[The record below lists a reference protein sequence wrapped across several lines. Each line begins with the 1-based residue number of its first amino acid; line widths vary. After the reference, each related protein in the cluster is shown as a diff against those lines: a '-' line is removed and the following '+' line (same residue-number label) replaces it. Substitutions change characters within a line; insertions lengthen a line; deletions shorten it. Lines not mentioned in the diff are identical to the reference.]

1 MIQKFLLLCIL
12 IFSPATTKKTNTN
25 RIINNIEQ
33 SSVMTL
39 SNDVKPKSVIK
50 KSARITDF
58 TTSIKFS
65 GTFDK
70 TLALFNPPAS
80 INDIDYIESIKI
92 EYTYCKFKL
101 FKWCMNESKVKEYNL
116 EHTANI
122 KDVETR
128 TPTPSY
134 MPTHISYN
142 MKEMGETKD
151 ISREIFY
158 NTRAYSTLQPTPGDN
173 VIGELS
179 LPIKE
184 QNNDIQLLSAQP
196 LAMFDEYIG
205 YYKCYL
211 PSSKVTEAEKY
222 KYYFIMPV
230 RDDQY
235 IKVITINYVS
245 QTGEDVEWD
254 VDTVIKDN
262 YTFEDFMD
270 DVKKVANW
278 VLDNIHIILIVLI
291 ILGTAI
297 FLPFVFT
304 LISLVIKLLIGS
316 IKLCIKAVSFIGKSC
331 RKVKERKKRKK
342 EKKEKLEYNY

>member
-25 RIINNIEQ
+25 RIIDNIEQ
-33 SSVMTL
+33 SNVITL

-101 FKWCMNESKVKEYNL
+101 FKWCMNESNVKEYNL

-158 NTRAYSTLQPTPGDN
+158 NTRAYSNLQPS
-173 VIGELS
+173 IGGNIGSLS
-179 LPIKE
+179 APIQE
-184 QNNDIQLLSAQP
+184 EDSIQLMLAQP
-196 LAMFDEYIG
+196 LGMFDEYIG

-262 YTFEDFMD
+262 YTFEDFLE
-270 DVKKVANW
+270 DVKKVATW
-278 VLDNIHIILIVLI
+278 VLNNIHIILIVLI

-297 FLPFVFT
+297 FMPFVIT
-304 LISLVIKLLIGS
+304 LISLLFKLIIWSVKMMFKTLS
-316 IKLCIKAVSFIGKSC
+316 MFLKLG
-331 RKVKERKKRKK
+331 RKLKERKKKKK
-342 EKKEKLEYNY
+342 EKQEKIKYSYY